1 MYAHLYFNSGT
12 APGEQ
17 IRDIV
22 RLITSCTST
31 TASLS
36 GLEFINTSTSTVA
49 GGNSGWS
56 LNSNSPTIPTTGTA
70 VSSSD
75 AYFILEASCTTA
87 SKTKYC
93 SIQANCD
100 FTDHMVSDA
109 QGTEAGLAGTGFNLA
124 TVLDPGTATEMFSA
138 GYNGT
143 ANSRSDVNALVGTV
157 DYSNNGVHIFA
168 DSTRIL
174 MHGKDGNGYTTL
186 LGNAEFAET
195 STTTHQSLVPQ
206 CNFVVCD
213 MQSFNGAD
221 SCSYRGETT
230 SIWLTEQVTVPFF
243 QLNEATYSYNPSYSG
258 KIRAT
263 GWHFKVGT
271 TTDFGG
277 KYRGTTTRSNS
288 TTNGNTSLGT
298 TLGYGLQQNAGALG
312 IASALSLW
320 GYSLLDT
327 DIDDSTVY
335 DGLWGRSDAL
345 AYDSSGN
352 VGLALRK
359 VFWEVEPNWNNDILD
374 ISGVSNFWRVA
385 SGLGS
390 DGDTIT
396 IGSDV
401 YVYLNMVPGTNTTLG
416 AFLIKRT

>member
-1 MYAHLYFNSGT
+1 MYAHLYFDSGT

-36 GLEFINTSTSTVA
+36 GLEFINTGSSTVV

-56 LNSNSPTIPTTGTA
+56 LHSSSPTIPTTGTA

-87 SKTKYC
+87 TKTKYC

-109 QGTEAGLAGTGFNLA
+109 QGTDAGLAGVGFNMA
-124 TVLDPGTATEMFSA
+124 NVLDPGTATEMFSA
-138 GYNGT
+138 GYDGT
-143 ANSRSDVNALVGTV
+143 ANSRSDVNCIVGTI
-157 DYSNNGVHIFA
+157 DYSDNGVHIFA
-168 DSTRIL
+168 NSTRIL
-174 MHGKDGNGYTTL
+174 MHGKDGNGTTVL

-206 CNFVVCD
+206 CNFLTTEV
-213 MQSFNGAD
+213 SGFNGLD
-221 SCSYRGETT
+221 TCSYRGETT
-230 SIWLTEQVTVPFF
+230 SMWVTEQLSVGFF
-243 QLNEATYSYNPSYSG
+243 QLSAATYSYNPNYLG
-258 KIRAT
+258 VIRAT
-263 GWHFKVGT
+263 GWHFKSSNVH
-271 TTDFGG
+271 DYGG
-277 KYRGTTTRSNS
+277 KYRGSATRGNS
-288 TTNGNTSLGT
+288 TTTGNTSLGT
-298 TLGYGLQQNAGALG
+298 TLGYGTQQNAGALG
-312 IASALSLW
+312 SASALSLF
-320 GYSLLDT
+320 GHIQIDT
-327 DIDDSTVY
+327 DIDDNNAY
-335 DGLWGRSDAL
+335 DNLWGRSNAL

-359 VFWEVEPNWNNDILD
+359 VFWEVEPNWNNDVLD

-401 YVYLNMVPGTNTTLG
+401 YVYLNMVPGTNSTLG

>member
-1 MYAHLYFNSGT
+1 MYAHLYFDSGT

-22 RLITSCTST
+22 RLITSCTSS

-36 GLEFINTSTSTVA
+36 GLEFINTSTSTVV

-56 LNSNSPTIPTTGTA
+56 LHSSSPTIPTTGTA

-75 AYFILEASCTTA
+75 AYFILEASCTTV

-93 SIQANCD
+93 SIQANCL

-109 QGTEAGLAGTGFNLA
+109 QGTGVGTAGVGFNLA
-124 TVLDPGTATEMFSA
+124 NVLDPGTATEMFSA
-138 GYNGT
+138 GYTGT
-143 ANSRSDVNALVGTV
+143 ANSRSDINSIVGTV
-157 DYSNNGVHIFA
+157 DYSDNGVRIFA

-174 MHGKDGNGYTTL
+174 IHGKDGNGTTVL

-206 CNFVVCD
+206 CNFLIAD
-213 MQSFNGAD
+213 MQGFNGSD
-221 SCSYRGETT
+221 TCSYRGETT
-230 SIWLTEQVTVPFF
+230 AIWETEQLSSAFF
-243 QLNEATYSYNPSYSG
+243 QLSAATYSYNPNYLG
-258 KIRAT
+258 IIRAT
-263 GWHFKVGT
+263 GWHLRT
-271 TTDFGG
+271 TDIKDFGG
-277 KYRGTTTRSNS
+277 RYRGSATRGNS

-298 TLGYGLQQNAGALG
+298 TLGYGLQQNAGSMGA
-312 IASALSLW
+312 ASALSLF
-320 GYSLLDT
+320 GYTQIDP
-327 DIDDSTVY
+327 DIDDNNAY
-335 DGLWGRSDAL
+335 DNLWGRSNAL

-359 VFWEVEPNWNNDILD
+359 VFWEVEPNWNNDVLD
-374 ISGVSNFWRVA
+374 ITAVSNFWRVA

-401 YVYLNMVPGTNTTLG
+401 YVYLNMVPGTNATLG